1 MEAQNNKYISQ
12 NEIKQNN
19 NQNIQDKNIF
29 IKENSLI
36 QNADGLER
44 NNYSLFVQE
53 GVGKKCKHC
62 NKNYKIIK
70 IKNGFEENKNIF
82 LRDNTAKN
90 IEEKEDE
97 KKIGE
102 NQGVELK
109 LHMKEEKF
117 DKKDILGGPVGKPF
131 SLDIITGGNYK
142 IQEQSNPDQQFPL
155 KINGKT
161 ENINNL
167 SKPEKENKYNEE
179 KVIKENNS
187 QIQNEE
193 IKKKGFQY
201 YNQGQ
206 QNKHF
211 QNYHNN
217 NPDEQQQFN
226 IPSLKMNKGEME
238 ENLSHKENNNENS
251 KLIKEVYSEVPNINI
266 QNTQERNRKQ
276 QHNYEKE
283 KEYINENNGK
293 NHNVNKD
300 NEYHQTINN
309 SKGLKDFYYNNH
321 NIPPSQHPIIKKGNI
336 AQLKNHPRVQQSLNS
351 NIQPPNNQAIQIQQY
366 QKIKTQKD
374 IISNQKQKN
383 NRSAISK
390 KGPKEF
396 IKKPMKLYSNYSPN
410 LYSYNERI
418 FPNVLNAQHIS
429 YGTNSLPNESHE
441 LFEAYQ
447 EYNLKGAYFPNVLQ
461 GIKELNGQNDY
472 DLNNKDIKFFP
483 LGKKEDFFFIGEK
496 NFEHK
501 KANPLGNFINNN
513 LYQQTEP
520 KESFKGTKSN
530 NVINNEQKKLFQKN
544 LTSTARIKK
553 TKGVYKEYSGHKISL
568 CPKCAIDESSNK
580 TFSKS
585 KYYKSQ
591 ILKHNKAEYSSQTYQ
606 KKNKR
611 MNRNY
616 KYHEIIETSDNS
628 KSYVMVKKGGVN
640 VSSFQ

>member
-1 MEAQNNKYISQ
+1 MEEQNNKYISQ

-70 IKNGFEENKNIF
+70 VKNGFEENKNIF
-82 LRDNTAKN
+82 LRDNKAKN

-97 KKIGE
+97 KKIEE
-102 NQGVELK
+102 NEGVELK

-117 DKKDILGGPVGKPF
+117 DKKDILGPVGK

-142 IQEQSNPDQQFPL
+142 IQEKSNPNQQFPL

-187 QIQNEE
+187 KEQNEE

-206 QNKHF
+206 QNKQF

-217 NPDEQQQFN
+217 NPDEQQQFI
-226 IPSLKMNKGEME
+226 IPSLKMNKGEIE
-238 ENLSHKENNNENS
+238 ENLTHKENNNENS

-266 QNTQERNRKQ
+266 QNSQERNRQQ

-283 KEYINENNGK
+283 YINILHKNNDK
-293 NHNVNKD
+293 NHSLNKD
-300 NEYHQTINN
+300 NEYHQIINN
-309 SKGLKDFYYNNH
+309 SKGLKEFYSNNH
-321 NIPPSQHPIIKKGNI
+321 NIPQTQHPIIKKGNI
-336 AQLKNHPRVQQSLNS
+336 AQLKNHPRVQQSLKS

-374 IISNQKQKN
+374 
-383 NRSAISK
+383 RSAISK
-390 KGPKEF
+390 KGPEEF

-418 FPNVLNAQHIS
+418 FPNALNAQHIS

-447 EYNLKGAYFPNVLQ
+447 EYNLKGAHFPNVLQ

-483 LGKKEDFFFIGEK
+483 PGKKEDFFFIGEK
-496 NFEHK
+496 NIVHK
-501 KANPLGNFINNN
+501 KANPVGNFINNN

-520 KESFKGTKSN
+520 KTSLRGTKSN
-530 NVINNEQKKLFQKN
+530 NVINNTQKKLFQKN
-544 LTSTARIKK
+544 LTSTARNKK
-553 TKGVYKEYSGHKISL
+553 TKCVYKEYSGHKISL

-585 KYYKSQ
+585 KDYKSQ
-591 ILKHNKAEYSSQTYQ
+591 ILRHNKAEYSSQKKK

-611 MNRNY
+611 VNRNY

>member
-1 MEAQNNKYISQ
+1 MEEQNNKYISQ

-19 NQNIQDKNIF
+19 NQNIQDKNKF
-29 IKENSLI
+29 IIENSLV
-36 QNADGLER
+36 QNPDGYER

-70 IKNGFEENKNIF
+70 VKNGFEENKNIF
-82 LRDNTAKN
+82 LRDNKVKN

-97 KKIGE
+97 KKIEE
-102 NQGVELK
+102 NEEVELK

-117 DKKDILGGPVGKPF
+117 DKKDILGPVGK

-142 IQEQSNPDQQFPL
+142 IQEKSNPNQQFPL

-187 QIQNEE
+187 KEQNEE
-193 IKKKGFQY
+193 IKEKGFQY
-201 YNQGQ
+201 YDLG

-217 NPDEQQQFN
+217 NPVDQQQFI
-226 IPSLKMNKGEME
+226 IPLLKMNKGEME

-266 QNTQERNRKQ
+266 QNTQERNIQQ

-283 KEYINENNGK
+283 KEYINISHKNNGK
-293 NHNVNKD
+293 NHSVNRD

-309 SKGLKDFYYNNH
+309 SKGLNEFYSNNH
-321 NIPPSQHPIIKKGNI
+321 NIPPTQHLIIKKGNNT
-336 AQLKNHPRVQQSLNS
+336 QLKNHPRVQQSLKS

-374 IISNQKQKN
+374 S
-383 NRSAISK
+383 SAISK
-390 KGPKEF
+390 KGQEEF

-418 FPNVLNAQHIS
+418 FQNALNAQHIS

-441 LFEAYQ
+441 LFKAYP
-447 EYNLKGAYFPNVLQ
+447 EYNLKGAHFPNVLQ
-461 GIKELNGQNDY
+461 GIKELNGQNNY
-472 DLNNKDIKFFP
+472 DLNNKDKKFFP
-483 LGKKEDFFFIGEK
+483 PVKKEDFFFIGEK
-496 NFEHK
+496 NIVHK
-501 KANPLGNFINNN
+501 KANHLGNFINNN

-520 KESFKGTKSN
+520 KTSLRGTKSN
-530 NVINNEQKKLFQKN
+530 NVINNTQKKLFQKN
-544 LTSTARIKK
+544 LTSTARNKK
-553 TKGVYKEYSGHKISL
+553 TKCVYKEYSGHKISL

-585 KYYKSQ
+585 KDYKSQ
-591 ILKHNKAEYSSQTYQ
+591 ILRHNKAEYSSQTYQ
-606 KKNKR
+606 NKNKR
-611 MNRNY
+611 VNRNY